1 MPRIHRR
8 AARRLAALL
17 ALLAL
22 GAFDTAAAQTGSFES
37 WVLVNEGCSQLVDGR
52 LELRTCYEPGDVC
65 DWSRASMTATV
76 PGTFSVDLVWD
87 ITGVKEYTEC
97 IISVDSQLGYAFV
110 KGAAFIG
117 TDAWCEPQPCG
128 GATQDIS
135 FEVAA
140 GDVVRFELTN
150 HGEPCFGGDD
160 GTRCVFENL
169 SFTPAPG
176 IHPLGFGLAAAP
188 IHEVGV
194 AEPPVLAGVQDI
206 DVLPDLDGDG
216 IADSV
221 IGAPGSDQLS
231 GNLGRV
237 RVHSGADG
245 ALLAE
250 HLGASGGWLGWSVT
264 AAGDLDGDGVHDYAA
279 GAPRH
284 PGGFNGPGR
293 VDAWSGADG
302 SLLLGLIGPSPNSR
316 FGWCIDGVGD
326 VNGDG
331 FDDLVVGSP
340 GEGSSQGAVRVYSGA
355 DGGILH
361 HLPGSAALARLGETV
376 AGVGDADADGVPD
389 FAAAAPGTAVGGL
402 PGAGEVFVWSG
413 ATGAVLLL
421 FQGTHNSE
429 ALTREIEGVGDF
441 DGDGHDDFAFGDTTV
456 DSKDALLGIAL
467 MDAGLFEIRSGKDGH
482 RLLKRYGTQAHGHL
496 GRDVAALGDLD
507 GDGFPDV
514 AVGEPGFGTSG
525 RVQIVGGPQGR
536 LLLDAR
542 SPNHRDVGRVVSGG
556 ADLDGD
562 GRGDL
567 LLGLTT
573 PAGVHRVLALDTEAA
588 LQDQPQLEAQGS
600 LQAGL
605 PLKLN
610 VIGGPPQALA
620 VLVMGHTAQDLPLLG
635 GIVVPAADLL
645 VPGLMTNAAGRLAV
659 TSSWPTGPAALLPLV
674 VQVWMTSP
682 DAASGFEATN
692 AVALTP

>member
-1 MPRIHRR
+1 MPRIPRR
-8 AARRLAALL
+8 AAPHLAPFVAFLT
-17 ALLAL
+17 L
-22 GAFDTAAAQTGSFES
+22 GAFDTAAAQAGSFEP
-37 WVLVNEGCSQLVDGR
+37 WVLVDEGCAQLVDGR
-52 LELRTCYEPGDVC
+52 LELRTCYEPGDIC

-76 PGTFSVDLVWD
+76 PGTFVVDLVWD
-87 ITGVKEYTEC
+87 ITGVKEYTQC
-97 IISVDSQLGYAFV
+97 IISVDSQPGWVFV
-110 KGAAFIG
+110 KQAPFIG

-150 HGEPCFGGDD
+150 NGEPCFGGD

-169 SFTPAPG
+169 SFVPAAG

-194 AEPPVLAGVQDI
+194 AQAPVLAGLQDI
-206 DVLPDLDGDG
+206 DMLSDLDGDG

-231 GNLGRV
+231 GNVGRV

-245 ALLAE
+245 ALLHE
-250 HLGASGGWLGWSVT
+250 YLGASGGWLGWSVT
-264 AAGDLDGDGVHDYAA
+264 DAGDLDGDGVHDFAA

-284 PGGFNGPGR
+284 PGGFNGKGR
-293 VDAWSGADG
+293 VEVWSGADG
-302 SLLLGLIGPSPNSR
+302 SLLRELDGPDPGGR

-331 FDDLVVGSP
+331 SDDLVVGSP
-340 GEGSSQGAVRVYSGA
+340 GEGPSQGAVRVYSGA
-355 DGGILH
+355 DGSVLYH
-361 HLPGSAALARLGETV
+361 VPGSATLAHLGEVV
-376 AGVGDADADGVPD
+376 AGVGDVDADGVPD
-389 FAAAAPGTAVGGL
+389 FAAAAPGTTVAGL

-413 ATGAVLLL
+413 ATGAVLLQI
-421 FQGTHNSE
+421 QGTQNSE

-441 DGDGHDDFAFGDTTV
+441 DGDGHDDFAFGDFAAKSPHT
-456 DSKDALLGIAL
+456 LGISTL
-467 MDAGLFEIRSGKDGH
+467 GVGLLEIRSGLDGH
-482 RLLKRYGTQAHGHL
+482 PLLKLHGTEADGNL
-496 GRDVAALGDLD
+496 GQDVAALGDLD
-507 GDGFPDV
+507 GNGFPDV

-525 RVQIVGGPQGR
+525 RVLIVGGPHGR

-542 SPNHRDVGRVVSGG
+542 SPNHREVGRVVSGG

-567 LLGLTT
+567 LLGVTT
-573 PAGVHRVLALDTEAA
+573 PAGVSRVLALDTRAA
-588 LQDQPQLEAQGS
+588 LQAQPQLVAQGS
-600 LQAGL
+600 LQPGL
-605 PLKLN
+605 PLTLSVN
-610 VIGGPPQALA
+610 GGPPQAMA
-620 VLVMGHTAQDLPLLG
+620 VLVAGAAAQDLPLFG
-635 GIVVPAADLL
+635 GILVPAADRLIL
-645 VPGLMTNAAGRLAV
+645 GLMTNSAGQLEV
-659 TSSWPTGPAALLPLV
+659 TSTWPTGPAALAPLV
-674 VQVWMTSP
+674 MQVWMTSP
-682 DAASGFEATN
+682 DAAGGFEATN